1 MKAKAVT
8 VAVLVYCVACAAVA
22 AQAPAQDALANT
34 PEFPVQT
41 ADALM
46 ALARM
51 SLAAGLAS
59 VLALRPRRL
68 GTPER
73 RPPVIQT
80 QIILAVVGALVMI
93 VVGTSLARAFGIV
106 GAAGLVRYRAKVED
120 PKDAGVMLA
129 TLAVGLASGVGL
141 WLVASTGTAFLLVL
155 LYTIESFVP
164 TATKRLV
171 VTIKAQDLPALK
183 NQIEALLKRQ
193 KAAFE
198 IRTTSQEELVYE
210 VKWPIDRPAGR
221 LSERIAA
228 INPAKKIEVQV
239 EEKKDK

>member
-1 MKAKAVT
+1 MKLIRLTIVIF
-8 VAVLVYCVACAAVA
+8 VCCVASADLS
-22 AQAPAQDALANT
+22 AQRPNQDVLGST
-34 PEFPVQT
+34 PELPVQT
-41 ADALM
+41 ADALTG
-46 ALARM
+46 LARM

-141 WLVASTGTAFLLVL
+141 WLIAVTGTVFLLAL
-155 LYTIESFVP
+155 LYTLESFVS
-164 TATKRLV
+164 TATKRFA
-171 VTIKAQDLPALK
+171 VTIKAEDLPALK
-183 NQIEALLKRQ
+183 PQIEALLKRH
-193 KAAFE
+193 KAAFD
-198 IRTTSQEELVYE
+198 IRTTSPEELVYE
-210 VKWPIDRPAGR
+210 VKWPLDRPAGR
-221 LSERIAA
+221 LSESIAA
-228 INPAKKIEVQV
+228 LNPSKKIQVQV
-239 EEKKDK
+239 EDKKDK